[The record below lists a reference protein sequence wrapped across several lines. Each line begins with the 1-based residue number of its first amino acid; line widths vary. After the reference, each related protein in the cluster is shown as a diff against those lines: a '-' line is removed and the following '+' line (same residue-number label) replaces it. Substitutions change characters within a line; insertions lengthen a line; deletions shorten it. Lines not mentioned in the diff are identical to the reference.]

1 MSFPFG
7 MKCKKCDREI
17 GKIIS
22 PAIEQLAP
30 LGLEFALQRTLSPS
44 LDQNSPIREADMPV
58 VLRNAWLLYANLICL
73 LRRSCE
79 PASLPLHGRSAPSGF
94 ARVT

>member
-30 LGLEFALQRTLSPS
+30 LGLEFALQRT
-44 LDQNSPIREADMPV
+44 
-58 VLRNAWLLYANLICL
+58 C
-73 LRRSCE
+73 RRH
-79 PASLPLHGRSAPSGF
+79 LTQTGRLEKRTCQSY
-94 ARVT
+94 